1 MPRVLV
7 TGGTGVLGS
16 ALVPRFAA
24 AGYNVRIM
32 SRHPAPAEM
41 RAAGEW
47 AQADLATGEGL
58 PEAVAGADLIA
69 HCASATIRAA
79 GVFGGRAQRSVD
91 VEGTRRL
98 LEATGSARR
107 PHVFYISIVGIDRI
121 PLGYYQKKVAAEQAI
136 IQSGKSYSVLRAVQ
150 FHDLID
156 DFLRLLIRLPIAF
169 VPRSLKFQPIDAG
182 DVADRIVQY
191 AAHGP
196 GGRLP
201 DLGGPEVRSFGDLAS
216 AWLKARRK
224 RALLLPL
231 PTVGRTA
238 ACLRNAYNCTPDH
251 AEGKV
256 SWEQW
261 LARKYPSEGR
271 VPA

>member
-1 MPRVLV
+1 MPRVLI

-41 RAAGEW
+41 RTASEW

-69 HCASATIRAA
+69 HCASATMRAA
-79 GVFGGRAQRSVD
+79 GVFGGRAQQNVD

-98 LEATGSARR
+98 LEATGSARQ
-107 PHVFYISIVGIDRI
+107 PHFFYVSIVGIDRI
-121 PLGYYQKKVAAEQAI
+121 PMGYYQKKVAAEQAI
-136 IQSGKSYSVLRAVQ
+136 IQSGNSYSIVRAVQ

-169 VPRSLKFQPIDAG
+169 VPKPLKFQPIDAG
-182 DVADRIVQY
+182 DVADRMVQY
-191 AAHGP
+191 ASNGP

-201 DLGGPEVRSFGDLAS
+201 DLGGPEVRTFGDLAS
-216 AWLKARRK
+216 AWLNARRR

-231 PTVGRTA
+231 PTVGKTA
-238 ACLRNAYNCTPDH
+238 AGLKNAYNCTPDH

-256 SWEQW
+256 TWEQW
-261 LARKYPSEGR
+261 LARKYPSGGQ
-271 VPA
+271 VSA